1 VHVPGI
7 AVNRAA
13 DAYRGEGKTDAK
25 DAAIIADQTRMR
37 RDLRVLWGSRS
48 RPEPVNCNDRRS
60 MLQA

>member
-25 DAAIIADQTRMR
+25 DAAIIAD
-37 RDLRVLWGSRS
+37 LWGSGS